1 MNNIYVSTIIDSYNY
16 GTVLQAV
23 ATRDV
28 LSEYGKPY
36 FIDYCRPDWTSI
48 GLRQIY
54 LRDKHHNPA
63 INLLRYCVAFPNLRK
78 NKYIF
83 RSFVERQLDLVDS
96 TPYLEGGP
104 FDANAIYCVGSD
116 QTWNEEL
123 NKGIDP
129 VYTLMHVPQYMKK
142 FSFSA
147 SFGRPSIPDREATMM
162 KPLLEQFTAISVR
175 ESSSVKILN
184 DMGIKT
190 GVALKDPV
198 LLCRPQLWHELS
210 ENVAEMSQSYVLI
223 YMLNENPRMVE
234 YARLLASSERI
245 TVRIIR
251 FNRTKPVPSGCE
263 PIYQPSPEQWVA
275 CFRDAKY
282 IVTDSFHG
290 TCFSILFQKP
300 MIVFNPPRYSIRL
313 SDVLKDFGLTERR
326 VADDES
332 ISKISIA
339 SDPIDWNHVNNAM
352 SVFQTQARNFLK
364 SVINIEP

>member
-1 MNNIYVSTIIDSYNY
+1 MDIYVSTIIDSYNY

-23 ATRDV
+23 ATKDV
-28 LSEYGKPY
+28 LSVYGKPL
-36 FIDYCRPDWTSI
+36 FIDYCRFDWTSR
-48 GLRQIY
+48 GLRHIY
-54 LRDKHHNPA
+54 LRDKHHNLA
-63 INLLRYCVAFPNLRK
+63 INLVRYCLALPNLGK
-78 NKYIF
+78 NKQIF
-83 RSFVERQLDLVDS
+83 RSFIERQLDLVDS
-96 TPYLEGGP
+96 TPYLEGGS
-104 FDANAIYCVGSD
+104 FDAAAAYCVGSD

-129 VYTLMHVPQYMKK
+129 VYTLMHVPQSMKK

-147 SFGRPSIPDREATMM
+147 SFGRPSIPEREVAMM
-162 KPLLEQFTAISVR
+162 EPLLEQFSAISVR

-184 DMGIKT
+184 DMGIKG

-210 ENVAEMSQSYVLI
+210 AGVPKAVQPYILI

-234 YARLLASSERI
+234 YAKILSSSKGI
-245 TVRIIR
+245 PVRIIR

-263 PIYQPSPEQWVA
+263 AIYQPSPEQWVA
-275 CFRDAKY
+275 SFRDAKY
-282 IVTDSFHG
+282 VVTDSFHG

-313 SDVLKDFGLTERR
+313 ADVLKDFGLADRR

-332 ISKISIA
+332 PSQIRIANDSIN
-339 SDPIDWNHVNNAM
+339 WEHVNDAM
-352 SVFQTQARNFLK
+352 TAFQHEARNFLQG
-364 SVINIEP
+364 VFN

>member
-28 LSEYGKPY
+28 LSEYGKAY
-36 FIDYCRPDWTSI
+36 FIDYCRFDWTPK
-48 GLRQIY
+48 GLRHIY
-54 LRDKHHNPA
+54 LQDRHHNPV
-63 INLLRYCVAFPNLRK
+63 INLVRYCMALPNLRK
-78 NKYIF
+78 NKQIF
-83 RSFVERQLDLVDS
+83 RSFIERQLDLVS
-96 TPYLEGGP
+96 SAPYLEGGS
-104 FDANAIYCVGSD
+104 FDAAASYCVGSD

-123 NKGIDP
+123 NRGIDP
-129 VYTLMHVPQYMKK
+129 VYTLMHVPRGMRK

-147 SFGRPSIPDREATMM
+147 SFGRPSIPEREATMM
-162 KPLLEQFTAISVR
+162 EPLLEQFTAISVR

-184 DMGIKT
+184 DMGIKG

-198 LLCRPQLWHELS
+198 LLCRPQLWHELT
-210 ENVAEMSQSYVLI
+210 EGIPEAAKSYVLI

-234 YARLLASSERI
+234 YAKILASNKGLP
-245 TVRIIR
+245 VRIIR
-251 FNRTKPVPSGCE
+251 FNKTKPVPSGCE
-263 PIYQPSPEQWVA
+263 GICQPSPEQWVA
-275 CFRDAKY
+275 SFRDAKY

-313 SDVLKDFGLTERR
+313 ADVLKDFGLADRR

-332 ISKISIA
+332 PSQIRIA
-339 SDPIDWNHVNNAM
+339 NDSVDWEHVNSAM
-352 SVFQTQARNFLK
+352 TAFQQEARNFLQ
-364 SVINIEP
+364 SVFN